1 MLLGCDDF
9 TFRKVNWPLPLRRGR
24 GVGFRLTVKLP
35 LGVTKPNCRRSLI
48 LLRKNPLKYATK
60 LTTFSLLYFA
70 FCFVIII
77 IMILLFLLYCLFCNC
92 FLLLIIIIITIIV
105 IIIIIIITTIIIINY
120 IVEIRIVQT
129 CLLLHRQKYKL
140 KILKCHHKE

>member
-1 MLLGCDDF
+1 MLLECDDF
-9 TFRKVNWPLPLRRGR
+9 AFRKVNWPLPLRTG
-24 GVGFRLTVKLP
+24 GWVGFRLTVKLP
-35 LGVTKPNCRRSLI
+35 LSVTKPNCRRSLI

-77 IMILLFLLYCLFCNC
+77 IIILLFLLYCLFCNC
-92 FLLLIIIIITIIV
+92 FLLLLIIITIIV

-120 IVEIRIVQT
+120 IAEIRIVQT